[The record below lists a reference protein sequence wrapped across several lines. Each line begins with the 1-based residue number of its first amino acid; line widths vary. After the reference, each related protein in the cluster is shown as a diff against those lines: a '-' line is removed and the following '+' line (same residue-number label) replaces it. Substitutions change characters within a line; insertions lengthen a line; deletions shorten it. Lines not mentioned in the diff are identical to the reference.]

1 VQGAEPRILIV
12 EDHKLFAEV
21 IRTTLEG
28 LGMRVLEVVN
38 SGEEAVDF
46 ATREQPDLVLLDLG
60 LPDADGLI
68 VGKRIIDACPD
79 AKVVA
84 VTALSDSRAVT
95 EAIRLGFQGYVTKD
109 TPVTQFVSSVR
120 AVLSGQV
127 VMPAKL
133 AKAAAGGRSKEEE
146 EAALLATQLTER
158 ERQLLLLLV
167 QGLNSKEIAARLSIS
182 PNTVRTHV
190 QSILTKL
197 QVHSRLEAAAFA
209 LRHGIV
215 EGPAGGGSRPGDAA

>member
-1 VQGAEPRILIV
+1 MQGAEPRILIV

-28 LGMRVLEVVN
+28 LGMRVVDVVH
-38 SGEEAVDF
+38 SGEQAVDC

-60 LPDADGLI
+60 LPDADGLTI
-68 VGKRIIDACPD
+68 GKRIIDACPD
-79 AKVVA
+79 SKVVA

-146 EAALLATQLTER
+146 EAALLATQLTDRER
-158 ERQLLLLLV
+158 ELLLLLV
-167 QGLNSKEIAARLSIS
+167 QGLNSREIAVRLSIS

-209 LRHGIV
+209 VRYGLV
-215 EGPAGGGSRPGDAA
+215 KTPGDRRNT

>member
-1 VQGAEPRILIV
+1 MGRLQPARDDLLSSAASSERNVQGAEPRILIV

-28 LGMRVLEVVN
+28 LGMRVVDVVHF
-38 SGEEAVDF
+38 GEQAVDC

-60 LPDADGLI
+60 LPDADGLTI
-68 VGKRIIDACPD
+68 GKRIIDACPD
-79 AKVVA
+79 SKVVA

-133 AKAAAGGRSKEEE
+133 A
-146 EAALLATQLTER
+146 
-158 ERQLLLLLV
+158 
-167 QGLNSKEIAARLSIS
+167 
-182 PNTVRTHV
+182 
-190 QSILTKL
+190 
-197 QVHSRLEAAAFA
+197 
-209 LRHGIV
+209 
-215 EGPAGGGSRPGDAA
+215 